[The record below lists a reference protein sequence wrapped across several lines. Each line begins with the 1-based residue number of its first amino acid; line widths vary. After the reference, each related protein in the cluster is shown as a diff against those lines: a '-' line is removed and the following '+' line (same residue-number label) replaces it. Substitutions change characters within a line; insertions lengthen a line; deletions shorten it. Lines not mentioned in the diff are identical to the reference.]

1 MRNLMKFNRFVM
13 PLLLIIFSALLHG
26 CTLNE
31 NVSYKSAYADNN
43 LSVKNEN
50 INGAIVKVNDKYIY
64 HDEIFLQQFGKVGVS
79 YSDIVEN
86 SIDEIVATSYA
97 EKLGVFVSESEID
110 NAICEYEA
118 INKEVYD
125 KALKIYGETTLKQKL
140 KDRLLFV
147 STKNKVLE
155 QEVKIDANLIE
166 SFKSQKELHGELDK
180 YSDSELMK
188 RMNKEIKDYAF
199 GLWVKEKRKESK
211 IEYLKL
217 YDKYKK
223 DCLVFNDNQMSMP
236 KIDAKEVA
244 LDGDEGKEILASL
257 SIFEKYNPVSVY
269 EILVK
274 PNNKDDYTERA
285 YIKVHLVNEDNNDN
299 SEPNDDISLGDYRT
313 EDDIPD
319 YKLQEHN
326 RSREGVA
333 EEIPFSDAVSFY
345 EILKEQLAMQ
355 DLTDEQ
361 REIAEYLIGSL
372 DDDGLLRKSIES
384 VMDELAIYRG
394 IYTTENELNKILE
407 IIQDFDP
414 AGIGARNLQECL
426 LIQINRKADS
436 PLKQIE
442 LDIIGKC
449 CDEFTRK
456 NKDKIIQKL
465 GITEEQYNEALAE
478 LTKLNP
484 RPGSSLGEAMGRNF
498 QQIIPDFIV
507 ETFDD
512 GTITLNLNNR
522 NVPELRL
529 SREFT
534 ELLDEHTRNKENQ
547 SKESK
552 DALMFLKQ
560 KVDAAQG
567 FINAVKQRQHTL
579 LTTMQTIIDIQRPFF
594 LEGDESLLKPMILKD
609 VAERAK
615 LDISTISRVS
625 NSKYVQTNYGIYS
638 LKFFFS
644 DGYTTEDGEELS
656 VREIKRILK
665 ECVDNEDKEKPYT
678 DDELA
683 EILKA
688 KGYPIARRTVAKYR
702 QQLNIP
708 VARLRR

>member
-1 MRNLMKFNRFVM
+1 MKFNRFVM

-64 HDEIFLQQFGKVGVS
+64 HDEINEIFLQQFGKVGVS

-285 YIKVHLVNEDNNDN
+285 YIKVHLVNEDNND
-299 SEPNDDISLGDYRT
+299 
-313 EDDIPD
+313 
-319 YKLQEHN
+319 
-326 RSREGVA
+326 
-333 EEIPFSDAVSFY
+333 
-345 EILKEQLAMQ
+345 
-355 DLTDEQ
+355 
-361 REIAEYLIGSL
+361 
-372 DDDGLLRKSIES
+372 
-384 VMDELAIYRG
+384 
-394 IYTTENELNKILE
+394 KILDV
-407 IIQDFDP
+407 IIADKNET
-414 AGIGARNLQECL
+414 GIDYG
-426 LIQINRKADS
+426 
-436 PLKQIE
+436 LKDLKMSTLCGVNVKLSKSE
-442 LDIIGKC
+442 KLNVD
-449 CDEFTRK
+449 
-456 NKDKIIQKL
+456 DKII
-465 GITEEQYNEALAE
+465 TRAVF
-478 LTKLNP
+478 KLNKHTYV
-484 RPGSSLGEAMGRNF
+484 M
-498 QQIIPDFIV
+498 
-507 ETFDD
+507 D
-512 GTITLNLNNR
+512 GINIE
-522 NVPELRL
+522 PF
-529 SREFT
+529 EFT
-534 ELLDEHTRNKENQ
+534 EMVSELLSKLTNK
-547 SKESK
+547 
-552 DALMFLKQ
+552 
-560 KVDAAQG
+560 
-567 FINAVKQRQHTL
+567 
-579 LTTMQTIIDIQRPFF
+579 
-594 LEGDESLLKPMILKD
+594 
-609 VAERAK
+609 
-615 LDISTISRVS
+615 
-625 NSKYVQTNYGIYS
+625 
-638 LKFFFS
+638 
-644 DGYTTEDGEELS
+644 
-656 VREIKRILK
+656 
-665 ECVDNEDKEKPYT
+665 
-678 DDELA
+678 
-683 EILKA
+683 
-688 KGYPIARRTVAKYR
+688 
-702 QQLNIP
+702 
-708 VARLRR
+708 

>member
-285 YIKVHLVNEDNNDN
+285 YIKVHLVNEDNND
-299 SEPNDDISLGDYRT
+299 
-313 EDDIPD
+313 
-319 YKLQEHN
+319 
-326 RSREGVA
+326 
-333 EEIPFSDAVSFY
+333 
-345 EILKEQLAMQ
+345 
-355 DLTDEQ
+355 
-361 REIAEYLIGSL
+361 
-372 DDDGLLRKSIES
+372 
-384 VMDELAIYRG
+384 
-394 IYTTENELNKILE
+394 KILDV
-407 IIQDFDP
+407 IIADKNET
-414 AGIGARNLQECL
+414 GIDYGLKDLKMSTLCGVNVKLSKSENL
-426 LIQINRKADS
+426 NVD
-436 PLKQIE
+436 
-442 LDIIGKC
+442 
-449 CDEFTRK
+449 
-456 NKDKIIQKL
+456 DKII
-465 GITEEQYNEALAE
+465 TRAVF
-478 LTKLNP
+478 KLNKHTYV
-484 RPGSSLGEAMGRNF
+484 M
-498 QQIIPDFIV
+498 
-507 ETFDD
+507 D
-512 GTITLNLNNR
+512 GTNIE
-522 NVPELRL
+522 PF
-529 SREFT
+529 EFT
-534 ELLDEHTRNKENQ
+534 EMVSELLSKLTNK
-547 SKESK
+547 
-552 DALMFLKQ
+552 
-560 KVDAAQG
+560 
-567 FINAVKQRQHTL
+567 
-579 LTTMQTIIDIQRPFF
+579 
-594 LEGDESLLKPMILKD
+594 
-609 VAERAK
+609 
-615 LDISTISRVS
+615 
-625 NSKYVQTNYGIYS
+625 
-638 LKFFFS
+638 
-644 DGYTTEDGEELS
+644 
-656 VREIKRILK
+656 
-665 ECVDNEDKEKPYT
+665 
-678 DDELA
+678 
-683 EILKA
+683 
-688 KGYPIARRTVAKYR
+688 
-702 QQLNIP
+702 
-708 VARLRR
+708 

>member
-236 KIDAKEVA
+236 KIDAK
-244 LDGDEGKEILASL
+244 
-257 SIFEKYNPVSVY
+257 
-269 EILVK
+269 
-274 PNNKDDYTERA
+274 
-285 YIKVHLVNEDNNDN
+285 
-299 SEPNDDISLGDYRT
+299 
-313 EDDIPD
+313 
-319 YKLQEHN
+319 
-326 RSREGVA
+326 
-333 EEIPFSDAVSFY
+333 
-345 EILKEQLAMQ
+345 
-355 DLTDEQ
+355 
-361 REIAEYLIGSL
+361 
-372 DDDGLLRKSIES
+372 
-384 VMDELAIYRG
+384 
-394 IYTTENELNKILE
+394 
-407 IIQDFDP
+407 
-414 AGIGARNLQECL
+414 
-426 LIQINRKADS
+426 
-436 PLKQIE
+436 
-442 LDIIGKC
+442 
-449 CDEFTRK
+449 
-456 NKDKIIQKL
+456 
-465 GITEEQYNEALAE
+465 
-478 LTKLNP
+478 
-484 RPGSSLGEAMGRNF
+484 
-498 QQIIPDFIV
+498 
-507 ETFDD
+507 
-512 GTITLNLNNR
+512 
-522 NVPELRL
+522 
-529 SREFT
+529 
-534 ELLDEHTRNKENQ
+534 
-547 SKESK
+547 
-552 DALMFLKQ
+552 
-560 KVDAAQG
+560 
-567 FINAVKQRQHTL
+567 
-579 LTTMQTIIDIQRPFF
+579 
-594 LEGDESLLKPMILKD
+594 
-609 VAERAK
+609 
-615 LDISTISRVS
+615 
-625 NSKYVQTNYGIYS
+625 
-638 LKFFFS
+638 
-644 DGYTTEDGEELS
+644 
-656 VREIKRILK
+656 
-665 ECVDNEDKEKPYT
+665 
-678 DDELA
+678 
-683 EILKA
+683 
-688 KGYPIARRTVAKYR
+688 
-702 QQLNIP
+702 
-708 VARLRR
+708 

>member
-1 MRNLMKFNRFVM
+1 MKFNRFVM

-64 HDEIFLQQFGKVGVS
+64 HDEINEIFLQQFGKVGVS

-110 NAICEYEA
+110 NAFCLYEA
-118 INKEVYD
+118 INKEAYD

-285 YIKVHLVNEDNNDN
+285 YIKVHLVNEDNND
-299 SEPNDDISLGDYRT
+299 
-313 EDDIPD
+313 
-319 YKLQEHN
+319 
-326 RSREGVA
+326 
-333 EEIPFSDAVSFY
+333 
-345 EILKEQLAMQ
+345 
-355 DLTDEQ
+355 
-361 REIAEYLIGSL
+361 
-372 DDDGLLRKSIES
+372 
-384 VMDELAIYRG
+384 
-394 IYTTENELNKILE
+394 KILDV
-407 IIQDFDP
+407 IIADKNET
-414 AGIGARNLQECL
+414 GIDYGLKDSKMSTLCGVNVKLFKSENL
-426 LIQINRKADS
+426 NVD
-436 PLKQIE
+436 
-442 LDIIGKC
+442 
-449 CDEFTRK
+449 
-456 NKDKIIQKL
+456 DKII
-465 GITEEQYNEALAE
+465 TRAVF
-478 LTKLNP
+478 KLNKHTYV
-484 RPGSSLGEAMGRNF
+484 M
-498 QQIIPDFIV
+498 
-507 ETFDD
+507 D
-512 GTITLNLNNR
+512 GINIE
-522 NVPELRL
+522 PF
-529 SREFT
+529 EFT
-534 ELLDEHTRNKENQ
+534 EMVSELLSKLTNK
-547 SKESK
+547 
-552 DALMFLKQ
+552 
-560 KVDAAQG
+560 
-567 FINAVKQRQHTL
+567 
-579 LTTMQTIIDIQRPFF
+579 
-594 LEGDESLLKPMILKD
+594 
-609 VAERAK
+609 
-615 LDISTISRVS
+615 
-625 NSKYVQTNYGIYS
+625 
-638 LKFFFS
+638 
-644 DGYTTEDGEELS
+644 
-656 VREIKRILK
+656 
-665 ECVDNEDKEKPYT
+665 
-678 DDELA
+678 
-683 EILKA
+683 
-688 KGYPIARRTVAKYR
+688 
-702 QQLNIP
+702 
-708 VARLRR
+708 

>member
-118 INKEVYD
+118 INKEVYY

-285 YIKVHLVNEDNNDN
+285 YIKVHLVNEDNND
-299 SEPNDDISLGDYRT
+299 
-313 EDDIPD
+313 
-319 YKLQEHN
+319 
-326 RSREGVA
+326 
-333 EEIPFSDAVSFY
+333 
-345 EILKEQLAMQ
+345 
-355 DLTDEQ
+355 
-361 REIAEYLIGSL
+361 
-372 DDDGLLRKSIES
+372 
-384 VMDELAIYRG
+384 
-394 IYTTENELNKILE
+394 KILDV
-407 IIQDFDP
+407 IIADKNET
-414 AGIGARNLQECL
+414 GIDYG
-426 LIQINRKADS
+426 
-436 PLKQIE
+436 LKDLKMSTLCGVNVKLSKSE
-442 LDIIGKC
+442 KLNVD
-449 CDEFTRK
+449 
-456 NKDKIIQKL
+456 DKII
-465 GITEEQYNEALAE
+465 TRAVF
-478 LTKLNP
+478 KLNKHTYV
-484 RPGSSLGEAMGRNF
+484 M
-498 QQIIPDFIV
+498 
-507 ETFDD
+507 D
-512 GTITLNLNNR
+512 GINIE
-522 NVPELRL
+522 PF
-529 SREFT
+529 EFT
-534 ELLDEHTRNKENQ
+534 EMVSELLSKLTNK
-547 SKESK
+547 
-552 DALMFLKQ
+552 
-560 KVDAAQG
+560 
-567 FINAVKQRQHTL
+567 
-579 LTTMQTIIDIQRPFF
+579 
-594 LEGDESLLKPMILKD
+594 
-609 VAERAK
+609 
-615 LDISTISRVS
+615 
-625 NSKYVQTNYGIYS
+625 
-638 LKFFFS
+638 
-644 DGYTTEDGEELS
+644 
-656 VREIKRILK
+656 
-665 ECVDNEDKEKPYT
+665 
-678 DDELA
+678 
-683 EILKA
+683 
-688 KGYPIARRTVAKYR
+688 
-702 QQLNIP
+702 
-708 VARLRR
+708 

>member
-50 INGAIVKVNDKYIY
+50 INGAIVKINDKYIY

-285 YIKVHLVNEDNNDN
+285 YIKVHLVNEDNND
-299 SEPNDDISLGDYRT
+299 
-313 EDDIPD
+313 
-319 YKLQEHN
+319 
-326 RSREGVA
+326 
-333 EEIPFSDAVSFY
+333 
-345 EILKEQLAMQ
+345 
-355 DLTDEQ
+355 
-361 REIAEYLIGSL
+361 
-372 DDDGLLRKSIES
+372 
-384 VMDELAIYRG
+384 
-394 IYTTENELNKILE
+394 KILDV
-407 IIQDFDP
+407 IIADKNET
-414 AGIGARNLQECL
+414 GIDYG
-426 LIQINRKADS
+426 
-436 PLKQIE
+436 LKDLKMSTLCGVNVKLSKSE
-442 LDIIGKC
+442 KLNVD
-449 CDEFTRK
+449 
-456 NKDKIIQKL
+456 DKII
-465 GITEEQYNEALAE
+465 TRAVF
-478 LTKLNP
+478 KLNKHTYV
-484 RPGSSLGEAMGRNF
+484 M
-498 QQIIPDFIV
+498 
-507 ETFDD
+507 D
-512 GTITLNLNNR
+512 GINIE
-522 NVPELRL
+522 PF
-529 SREFT
+529 EFT
-534 ELLDEHTRNKENQ
+534 EMVSELLSKLTNK
-547 SKESK
+547 
-552 DALMFLKQ
+552 
-560 KVDAAQG
+560 
-567 FINAVKQRQHTL
+567 
-579 LTTMQTIIDIQRPFF
+579 
-594 LEGDESLLKPMILKD
+594 
-609 VAERAK
+609 
-615 LDISTISRVS
+615 
-625 NSKYVQTNYGIYS
+625 
-638 LKFFFS
+638 
-644 DGYTTEDGEELS
+644 
-656 VREIKRILK
+656 
-665 ECVDNEDKEKPYT
+665 
-678 DDELA
+678 
-683 EILKA
+683 
-688 KGYPIARRTVAKYR
+688 
-702 QQLNIP
+702 
-708 VARLRR
+708 

>member
-274 PNNKDDYTERA
+274 PNNKDDYIERA
-285 YIKVHLVNEDNNDN
+285 YIKVHLVNEDNND
-299 SEPNDDISLGDYRT
+299 
-313 EDDIPD
+313 
-319 YKLQEHN
+319 
-326 RSREGVA
+326 
-333 EEIPFSDAVSFY
+333 
-345 EILKEQLAMQ
+345 
-355 DLTDEQ
+355 
-361 REIAEYLIGSL
+361 
-372 DDDGLLRKSIES
+372 
-384 VMDELAIYRG
+384 
-394 IYTTENELNKILE
+394 KILDV
-407 IIQDFDP
+407 IIADKNET
-414 AGIGARNLQECL
+414 GIDYG
-426 LIQINRKADS
+426 
-436 PLKQIE
+436 LKDLKMSTLCGVNVKLSKSE
-442 LDIIGKC
+442 KLNVD
-449 CDEFTRK
+449 
-456 NKDKIIQKL
+456 DKII
-465 GITEEQYNEALAE
+465 TRAVF
-478 LTKLNP
+478 KLNKHTYV
-484 RPGSSLGEAMGRNF
+484 M
-498 QQIIPDFIV
+498 
-507 ETFDD
+507 D
-512 GTITLNLNNR
+512 GINIE
-522 NVPELRL
+522 PF
-529 SREFT
+529 EFT
-534 ELLDEHTRNKENQ
+534 EMVSELLSKLTNK
-547 SKESK
+547 
-552 DALMFLKQ
+552 
-560 KVDAAQG
+560 
-567 FINAVKQRQHTL
+567 
-579 LTTMQTIIDIQRPFF
+579 
-594 LEGDESLLKPMILKD
+594 
-609 VAERAK
+609 
-615 LDISTISRVS
+615 
-625 NSKYVQTNYGIYS
+625 
-638 LKFFFS
+638 
-644 DGYTTEDGEELS
+644 
-656 VREIKRILK
+656 
-665 ECVDNEDKEKPYT
+665 
-678 DDELA
+678 
-683 EILKA
+683 
-688 KGYPIARRTVAKYR
+688 
-702 QQLNIP
+702 
-708 VARLRR
+708 

>member
-64 HDEIFLQQFGKVGVS
+64 HDEINEIFLQQFGKVGVS

-285 YIKVHLVNEDNNDN
+285 YIKVHLVNEDNND
-299 SEPNDDISLGDYRT
+299 
-313 EDDIPD
+313 
-319 YKLQEHN
+319 
-326 RSREGVA
+326 
-333 EEIPFSDAVSFY
+333 
-345 EILKEQLAMQ
+345 
-355 DLTDEQ
+355 
-361 REIAEYLIGSL
+361 
-372 DDDGLLRKSIES
+372 
-384 VMDELAIYRG
+384 
-394 IYTTENELNKILE
+394 KILDV
-407 IIQDFDP
+407 IIADNNET
-414 AGIGARNLQECL
+414 GIDYGLKDLKMSTLCGVNVKLSKSENL
-426 LIQINRKADS
+426 NVD
-436 PLKQIE
+436 
-442 LDIIGKC
+442 
-449 CDEFTRK
+449 
-456 NKDKIIQKL
+456 DKII
-465 GITEEQYNEALAE
+465 TRAVF
-478 LTKLNP
+478 KLNKHTYV
-484 RPGSSLGEAMGRNF
+484 M
-498 QQIIPDFIV
+498 
-507 ETFDD
+507 D
-512 GTITLNLNNR
+512 GINIE
-522 NVPELRL
+522 PF
-529 SREFT
+529 EFT
-534 ELLDEHTRNKENQ
+534 EMVSELLSKLTNK
-547 SKESK
+547 
-552 DALMFLKQ
+552 
-560 KVDAAQG
+560 
-567 FINAVKQRQHTL
+567 
-579 LTTMQTIIDIQRPFF
+579 
-594 LEGDESLLKPMILKD
+594 
-609 VAERAK
+609 
-615 LDISTISRVS
+615 
-625 NSKYVQTNYGIYS
+625 
-638 LKFFFS
+638 
-644 DGYTTEDGEELS
+644 
-656 VREIKRILK
+656 
-665 ECVDNEDKEKPYT
+665 
-678 DDELA
+678 
-683 EILKA
+683 
-688 KGYPIARRTVAKYR
+688 
-702 QQLNIP
+702 
-708 VARLRR
+708 

>member
-285 YIKVHLVNEDNNDN
+285 YIKVHLVNEDNND
-299 SEPNDDISLGDYRT
+299 
-313 EDDIPD
+313 
-319 YKLQEHN
+319 
-326 RSREGVA
+326 
-333 EEIPFSDAVSFY
+333 
-345 EILKEQLAMQ
+345 
-355 DLTDEQ
+355 
-361 REIAEYLIGSL
+361 
-372 DDDGLLRKSIES
+372 
-384 VMDELAIYRG
+384 
-394 IYTTENELNKILE
+394 KILDV
-407 IIQDFDP
+407 IIADKNET
-414 AGIGARNLQECL
+414 GIDYG
-426 LIQINRKADS
+426 
-436 PLKQIE
+436 LKDLKMSTLYGVNVKLSKSE
-442 LDIIGKC
+442 KLNVD
-449 CDEFTRK
+449 
-456 NKDKIIQKL
+456 DKII
-465 GITEEQYNEALAE
+465 TRAVF
-478 LTKLNP
+478 KLNKHTYV
-484 RPGSSLGEAMGRNF
+484 M
-498 QQIIPDFIV
+498 
-507 ETFDD
+507 D
-512 GTITLNLNNR
+512 GINIE
-522 NVPELRL
+522 PF
-529 SREFT
+529 EFT
-534 ELLDEHTRNKENQ
+534 EMVSELLSKLTNK
-547 SKESK
+547 
-552 DALMFLKQ
+552 
-560 KVDAAQG
+560 
-567 FINAVKQRQHTL
+567 
-579 LTTMQTIIDIQRPFF
+579 
-594 LEGDESLLKPMILKD
+594 
-609 VAERAK
+609 
-615 LDISTISRVS
+615 
-625 NSKYVQTNYGIYS
+625 
-638 LKFFFS
+638 
-644 DGYTTEDGEELS
+644 
-656 VREIKRILK
+656 
-665 ECVDNEDKEKPYT
+665 
-678 DDELA
+678 
-683 EILKA
+683 
-688 KGYPIARRTVAKYR
+688 
-702 QQLNIP
+702 
-708 VARLRR
+708 

>member
-285 YIKVHLVNEDNNDN
+285 YIKVHLVNEDNND
-299 SEPNDDISLGDYRT
+299 
-313 EDDIPD
+313 
-319 YKLQEHN
+319 
-326 RSREGVA
+326 
-333 EEIPFSDAVSFY
+333 
-345 EILKEQLAMQ
+345 
-355 DLTDEQ
+355 
-361 REIAEYLIGSL
+361 
-372 DDDGLLRKSIES
+372 
-384 VMDELAIYRG
+384 
-394 IYTTENELNKILE
+394 KILDV
-407 IIQDFDP
+407 IIADKNET
-414 AGIGARNLQECL
+414 GIDYGLKDLKMSTLCGVNVKLSKSENL
-426 LIQINRKADS
+426 NVD
-436 PLKQIE
+436 
-442 LDIIGKC
+442 
-449 CDEFTRK
+449 
-456 NKDKIIQKL
+456 DKII
-465 GITEEQYNEALAE
+465 TRVVF
-478 LTKLNP
+478 KLNKHTYV
-484 RPGSSLGEAMGRNF
+484 M
-498 QQIIPDFIV
+498 
-507 ETFDD
+507 D
-512 GTITLNLNNR
+512 GINIE
-522 NVPELRL
+522 PF
-529 SREFT
+529 EFT
-534 ELLDEHTRNKENQ
+534 EMVSELLSKLTNK
-547 SKESK
+547 
-552 DALMFLKQ
+552 
-560 KVDAAQG
+560 
-567 FINAVKQRQHTL
+567 
-579 LTTMQTIIDIQRPFF
+579 
-594 LEGDESLLKPMILKD
+594 
-609 VAERAK
+609 
-615 LDISTISRVS
+615 
-625 NSKYVQTNYGIYS
+625 
-638 LKFFFS
+638 
-644 DGYTTEDGEELS
+644 
-656 VREIKRILK
+656 
-665 ECVDNEDKEKPYT
+665 
-678 DDELA
+678 
-683 EILKA
+683 
-688 KGYPIARRTVAKYR
+688 
-702 QQLNIP
+702 
-708 VARLRR
+708 

>member
-188 RMNKEIKDYAF
+188 RMNKEIKDYVF

-285 YIKVHLVNEDNNDN
+285 YIKVHLVNEDNND
-299 SEPNDDISLGDYRT
+299 
-313 EDDIPD
+313 
-319 YKLQEHN
+319 
-326 RSREGVA
+326 
-333 EEIPFSDAVSFY
+333 
-345 EILKEQLAMQ
+345 
-355 DLTDEQ
+355 
-361 REIAEYLIGSL
+361 
-372 DDDGLLRKSIES
+372 
-384 VMDELAIYRG
+384 
-394 IYTTENELNKILE
+394 KILDV
-407 IIQDFDP
+407 IIADKNET
-414 AGIGARNLQECL
+414 GIDYG
-426 LIQINRKADS
+426 
-436 PLKQIE
+436 LKDLKMSTLCGVNVKLSKSE
-442 LDIIGKC
+442 KLNVD
-449 CDEFTRK
+449 
-456 NKDKIIQKL
+456 DKII
-465 GITEEQYNEALAE
+465 TRAVF
-478 LTKLNP
+478 KLNKHTYV
-484 RPGSSLGEAMGRNF
+484 M
-498 QQIIPDFIV
+498 
-507 ETFDD
+507 D
-512 GTITLNLNNR
+512 GINIE
-522 NVPELRL
+522 PF
-529 SREFT
+529 EFT
-534 ELLDEHTRNKENQ
+534 EMVSELLSKLTNK
-547 SKESK
+547 
-552 DALMFLKQ
+552 
-560 KVDAAQG
+560 
-567 FINAVKQRQHTL
+567 
-579 LTTMQTIIDIQRPFF
+579 
-594 LEGDESLLKPMILKD
+594 
-609 VAERAK
+609 
-615 LDISTISRVS
+615 
-625 NSKYVQTNYGIYS
+625 
-638 LKFFFS
+638 
-644 DGYTTEDGEELS
+644 
-656 VREIKRILK
+656 
-665 ECVDNEDKEKPYT
+665 
-678 DDELA
+678 
-683 EILKA
+683 
-688 KGYPIARRTVAKYR
+688 
-702 QQLNIP
+702 
-708 VARLRR
+708 